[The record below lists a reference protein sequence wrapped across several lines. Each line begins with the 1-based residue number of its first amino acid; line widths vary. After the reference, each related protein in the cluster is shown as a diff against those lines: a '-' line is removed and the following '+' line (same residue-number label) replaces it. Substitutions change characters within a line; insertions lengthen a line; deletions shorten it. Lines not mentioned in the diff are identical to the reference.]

1 MTVSNIKKSLKNSL
15 IKEGEM
21 DYGLYE
27 YELEELLDELKLSL
41 AEDKDE
47 FIFAVTENSNYVA
60 MVLVEKSGKIYINE
74 SARDRLK
81 ELWRGAYLS
90 NMKKLIPMFARQLND
105 GSIPI
110 NGVKNIGK

>member
-1 MTVSNIKKSLKNSL
+1 MTVSNIKKSLENSL

-41 AEDKDE
+41 AEDRDE

-60 MVLVEKSGKIYINE
+60 MVLIEKSGKIYINKL
-74 SARDRLK
+74 ARDRLK
-81 ELWRGAYLS
+81 KLWRGAYLS

-110 NGVKNIGK
+110 NGVKIVGR